1 LLNSYVF
8 VTEIFESTFSGYSLE
23 GNFLEDLSN
32 DILVKNINK
41 TAFVYDLIN
50 LDD

>member
-1 LLNSYVF
+1 
-8 VTEIFESTFSGYSLE
+8 VTEIFENPFSGYSSE
-23 GNFLEDLSN
+23 GNFLEDLSS

-41 TAFVYDLIN
+41 TAFIYDVIN